1 MSLTYSP
8 KIVTDGLLMC
18 LDPSQNKSY
27 PTLSLPVK
35 DSLVLWLDAADDTT
49 FSYSSGTVVSQWRD
63 KSPFNN
69 HVSQSTVANQPTRN
83 SFLNSRR
90 VITFDGSN
98 DSLSTTNSLDL
109 STTHTIFAI
118 ASQTVG
124 SSDAGLVSINNT
136 LNNGMTLHN
145 ASSYLAYFGDGS
157 KYVGYGIGASTYYI
171 FTKVF
176 KGSSSTTR
184 QIYLNGTSAT
194 TSGTIT
200 ASDTTGV
207 IRLGQ
212 QSTYLNGTIA
222 EVIIFNREL
231 SDIELKQ
238 VHTYLG
244 LKWGILNTDRSAID
258 LSGNQKNG
266 FLGNGTTT
274 YMPKFDYDNKGTF
287 FFDDSD
293 DTLLTNIPITS
304 TPALSNFTYE
314 IWTKLTNFPTVAPAN
329 GYGVTYRAG
338 FLMGASYYGGAGLLW
353 YGDATATACTLYG
366 FIRGTDGYRS
376 TSGYS
381 LSLNQYYHLVLVNNY
396 GANKLQLF
404 VNGVLYHET
413 STATAEYDAGNA
425 AAAGNIGIAKAQI
438 DGGGTANYS
447 YYAGRVGLARIYSR
461 ALSANEILQNYEAQ
475 KKRFADTLI
484 VQGLVLNLDA
494 NNPYSYSGA
503 GTTWYDISGAG
514 YNATIVNA
522 PTFNSDGLKFFTCSS
537 TQNFT
542 ISNPISTQPK
552 LSQIWTVS
560 AWINIDT
567 VTSAGARYL
576 MSGLNNGI
584 CAEFYDSGTL
594 LYLNGGA
601 DDYYTYGGSIEG
613 SGWVMLTFLFRN
625 SDGYRKI
632 YSNLTDITTS
642 GPNNTSTPTGNSA
655 TFTIADNMR
664 GKIAQIM
671 MYNRLLTFAEIVQ
684 NYNATKGRFG
694 L

>member
-1 MSLTYSP
+1 MLQYSP
-8 KIVTDGLLMC
+8 RIVTDSLVMC

-27 PTLSLPVK
+27 PTTDLPVK
-35 DSLVLWLDAADDTT
+35 NGLVMWMDAADDTT
-49 FSYSSGTVVSQWRD
+49 FSYSSGTTVSQWRD
-63 KSPFNN
+63 KSGNN
-69 HVSQSTVANQPTRN
+69 YHMVPVSAGPTRN
-83 SFLNSRR
+83 AFLNSRKVLAFTTGQDIQNLSIDLR
-90 VITFDGSN
+90 TSPYTVFIVSRYTNAASGTQRILTSN
-98 DSLSTTNSLDL
+98 DGYNNWLLGHHGGSADRYYAEGWVYASGTFTDVIWRLYMGDWSGATTDL
-109 STTHTIFAI
+109 ANFY
-118 ASQTVG
+118 
-124 SSDAGLVSINNT
+124 N
-136 LNNGMTLHN
+136 
-145 ASSYLAYFGDGS
+145 
-157 KYVGYGIGASTYYI
+157 
-171 FTKVF
+171 
-176 KGSSSTTR
+176 
-184 QIYLNGTSAT
+184 NGTSLASNST
-194 TSGTIT
+194 NASGGPYSLGIN
-200 ASDTTGV
+200 ASAPE
-207 IRLGQ
+207 R
-212 QSTYLNGTIA
+212 SNCEAA
-222 EVIIFNREL
+222 EIIVFNRVL
-231 SDIELKQ
+231 STSERRL

-244 LKWGILNTDRSAID
+244 QKWGISNTDRSIID

-266 FLGNGTTT
+266 LLGNGTTT

-293 DTLLTNIPITS
+293 DTILTNIPITS

-329 GYGVTYRAG
+329 VYGVTYRAG
-338 FLMGASYYGGAGLLW
+338 FLMGASAYGGAGLLW
-353 YGDATATACTLYG
+353 YGANDGLSCTLYG
-366 FIRGTDGYRS
+366 FIRGTDAYRT

-413 STATAEYDAGNA
+413 STATAEYDAGDA

-447 YYAGRVGLARIYSR
+447 HYAGRVGLARIYSR

-514 YNATIVNA
+514 YNATIVNT
-522 PTFNSDGLKFFTCSS
+522 PTFTSDSLKFFTCSS

-576 MSGLNNGI
+576 ISGLNNGLSVD
-584 CAEFYDSGTL
+584 FFDSGTL
-594 LYLNGGA
+594 LYLNGGV

-632 YSNLTDITTS
+632 YSNITDITIS
-642 GPNNTSTPTGNSA
+642 GPNNTSTPAGNSG
-655 TFTIADNMR
+655 TFTIANNMR

-671 MYNRLLTFAEIVQ
+671 MYDRLLTAAEITQ